1 MYSSFLTQIN
11 YGLKNNKKK
20 TTTKTWYF
28 LDHKKIHYF
37 QALYGQRLK
46 TRQGAI

>member
-20 TTTKTWYF
+20 QQPKRGTF
-28 LDHKKIHYF
+28 LITRKSTIF
-37 QALYGQRLK
+37 ELYMDRG
-46 TRQGAI
+46 